1 MSIRTLQTSFAS
13 GEISPALFGR
23 PDLAKYAAGLRRCEN
38 FVIHPHGGI
47 TKRAGMRF
55 VAKAKGKCRLVEF
68 EYSIDQTYVLEF
80 GDRYVR
86 FYRDGRQIQSGS
98 EPYEVATPYSAAD
111 IDGLSF
117 TQSADVLYIVHKNH
131 RPRELYRVN
140 DTNWVLA
147 DFAFKNGPW
156 RGHGADI
163 EAVAVGLSAK
173 TGNIVL
179 TASAPLFKSGHVG
192 GLFSVI
198 HHVDEVSVKS
208 SGDAGGAWASAS
220 ITGVQEETGS
230 SGEGGPTYSY
240 YYTVPEAYRGY
251 FAVGR
256 RCRVYSAVS
265 GDGYTDCSV
274 SSLSEEGVVTFSPPA
289 PVRVGA
295 VDCSVFVPA
304 SSGGRTLEVTAYKG
318 WRLESG
324 GFWGGTVFLEY
335 YDEDE
340 SAWVKYKTYISESYA
355 EGTSSSCGNAKNYSD
370 QDVVDKPTRL
380 RVRAASFTTFVPEG
394 NSEEDRG
401 YFQLAANAAE
411 HRAVMKITAVYS
423 PTSAAARVLTAA
435 AATKATVNWEEGA
448 WSDAQGWPSAA
459 GFYQER
465 LIMGSTREQP
475 QSWWMSKTGDYYD
488 FGASFEALD
497 DEALSGTLVS
507 RKMFDLRYFVSLGDL
522 LVMTSGGEWK
532 LSSGAAGGAV
542 TPSNVD
548 VGLQGN
554 RGCAAIEPIVVG
566 NMILFVQARG
576 LRIRDLGYEYASDS
590 YTGND
595 LTVLAR
601 HLFEGREIV
610 DWAFALEPDSMCWA
624 VRDDGLLIGM
634 TYIREHE
641 VVAWAR
647 YPTDGV
653 VERVASVI
661 SRGSDLVYLCV
672 RRGAERF
679 IEVMEPMEAS
689 TAAEAFMV
697 DAGITRVSAS
707 AQREVSGLSHLNGRT
722 VCANA
727 DGDAVEGLV
736 VEDGRVMLPEA
747 ARVVHVGLP
756 YAAVAE
762 TLDLSYQRRDGAQLT
777 RKSRVA
783 SVRVRVERTRGLS
796 AGAAAGGPG
805 NAVYTGP
812 GVSEA
817 QKALLFEVP
826 ERSDE
831 ESGEATRLFSCDHEI
846 FFDSSYDEG
855 RMVLYAPH
863 PLPCSVLALTAD
875 VAPAG

>member
-1 MSIRTLQTSFAS
+1 MSIHTIQTSFAA

-23 PDLAKYAAGLRRCEN
+23 PDLAKYASGLRRCEN

-47 TKRAGMRF
+47 TKRSGMRF
-55 VAKAKGKCRLVEF
+55 IAKAKGKCRLVEF

-86 FYRDGRQIQSGS
+86 FYRDGVQIQSGGA
-98 EPYEVATPYSAAD
+98 PYEVATPYPLAD
-111 IDGLSF
+111 VDGLSF

-140 DTNWVLA
+140 DTSWSLT

-156 RGHGADI
+156 RTHGADM
-163 EAVAVGLSAK
+163 EAVTVGLSGK
-173 TGNIVL
+173 TGNVAL
-179 TASAPLFKSGHVG
+179 TASAPLFKAGHAG
-192 GLFSVI
+192 GLFSVV

-208 SGDAGGAWASAS
+208 SGDASGTWMATSINGGS
-220 ITGVQEETGS
+220 EEHEAGDRTQ
-230 SGEGGPTYSY
+230 TRY
-240 YYTVPEAYRGY
+240 YFYCSTDAQRAL
-251 FAVGR
+251 FLVGR
-256 RCRVYSAVS
+256 RVRFGNTLTSVASVNGDRVVFSPSPSWQSGSISCSVMVP
-265 GDGYTDCSV
+265 GDG
-274 SSLSEEGVVTFSPPA
+274 
-289 PVRVGA
+289 
-295 VDCSVFVPA
+295 
-304 SSGGRTLEVTAYKG
+304 SGWTLEVTAYKG

-340 SAWVKYKTYISESYA
+340 SAWVKYKTYISEAYA

-370 QDVVDKPTRL
+370 QDTVDQPTRL
-380 RVRAASFTTFVPEG
+380 RVRAESFTTFVPEG
-394 NSEEDRG
+394 NAEEDRG

-411 HRAVMKITAVYS
+411 HRAVVRITAVAS
-423 PTSAAARVLTAA
+423 STSASALVLTEA

-448 WSDAQGWPSAA
+448 WSDAQGWPAAA

-465 LIMGSTREQP
+465 MVMGSTREQP

-488 FGASFEALD
+488 FGVSFEVLD
-497 DEALSGTLVS
+497 DEAVSGSLVS
-507 RKMFDLRYFVSLGDL
+507 RKMFDLKYFVSLGDL

-554 RGCAAIEPIVVG
+554 RGCAPIDPVVIG
-566 NMILFVQARG
+566 NMILFVQSRG

-641 VVAWAR
+641 VIAWAR
-647 YPTDGV
+647 YPTDGT
-653 VERVASVI
+653 VERAASVM
-661 SRGSDLVYLCV
+661 SRGADLVYLCV
-672 RRGAERF
+672 RRGEERF
-679 IEVMEPMEAS
+679 IEVMEPAEV
-689 TAAEAFMV
+689 TRAADAFMV
-697 DAGITRVSAS
+697 DAGVARSYAAETT
-707 AQREVSGLSHLNGRT
+707 EVTGLEHLNGRT
-722 VCANA
+722 VCALA
-727 DGDAVEGLV
+727 DGDVIEGLV
-736 VEDGRVMLPEA
+736 VADGSVTLPDGA
-747 ARVVHVGLP
+747 KTVHVGLP
-756 YAAVAE
+756 YSAVAE
-762 TLDLSYQRRDGAQLT
+762 TLDLAYQRQDGAQLT
-777 RKSRVA
+777 RKSRVS
-783 SVRVRVERTRGLS
+783 SVTARVERTRGLF
-796 AGAAAGGPG
+796 AGVAVDGSG
-805 NAVYTGP
+805 NAVYEGP
-812 GVSEA
+812 GISEA
-817 QKALLFEVP
+817 QRALLFELP

-831 ESGEATRLFSCDHEI
+831 ESGEATRLFSCDHQ
-846 FFDSSYDEG
+846 FFADSAYDEG
-855 RMVLYAPH
+855 RIVLYAPY
-863 PLPCSVLALTAD
+863 PLPCSVLAL
-875 VAPAG
+875 VAEVATV

>member
-86 FYRDGRQIQSGS
+86 FYRDGRQIQSGA
-98 EPYEVATPYSAAD
+98 EPYEVATPYPAAD

-140 DTNWVLA
+140 DTSWTLA

-156 RGHGADI
+156 RGHGADM
-163 EAVAVGLSAK
+163 EAVTVGLSAK

-208 SGDAGGAWASAS
+208 SGDAG
-220 ITGVQEETGS
+220 ITPVSSYVVGESETYEA
-230 SGEGGPTYSY
+230 GEQMLTRYFF
-240 YYTVPEAYRGY
+240 TVPDAEAAK
-251 FAVGR
+251 FEVGR
-256 RCRVYSAVS
+256 KVTINSAFYTISAFYNSRVEFSPTLSWSAGEIS
-265 GDGYTDCSV
+265 CSV
-274 SSLSEEGVVTFSPPA
+274 HMPSSLDSWTKE
-289 PVRVGA
+289 
-295 VDCSVFVPA
+295 
-304 SSGGRTLEVTAYKG
+304 LTAYKG

-340 SAWVKYKTYISESYA
+340 SAWVKYKTYVSESYA

-370 QDVVDKPTRL
+370 QDVVDEPTRL

-736 VEDGRVMLPEA
+736 VEDGRVLLPEA
-747 ARVVHVGLP
+747 AHVVHVGLP

-796 AGAAAGGPG
+796 AGAAAGGSG

-855 RMVLYAPH
+855 RVVLYAPH

>member
-1 MSIRTLQTSFAS
+1 MSLRTIQTSFAS

-23 PDLAKYAAGLRRCEN
+23 PDLAKYSAGLRRCEN
-38 FVIHPHGGI
+38 FVIHPHGGLS
-47 TKRAGMRF
+47 KRAGMRF
-55 VAKAKGKCRLVEF
+55 VAKAKGRCRLVEF

-80 GDRYVR
+80 GNGYVR
-86 FYRDGRQIQSGS
+86 FYRDGRQILSGS
-98 EPYEVATPYSAAD
+98 APYEVSTPYTESD
-111 IDGLSF
+111 LDGLAF
-117 TQSADVLYIVHKNH
+117 TQSADVLYIVHKQH
-131 RPRELYRVN
+131 KPRELYRVN

-156 RGHGADI
+156 RGHGADM
-163 EAVAVGLSAK
+163 EAVTVGLSAK
-173 TGNIVL
+173 TGTVTL
-179 TASAPLFKSGHVG
+179 TASAALFKEGHVG

-208 SGDAGGAWASAS
+208 SGDAGGAWASVAL
-220 ITGVQEETGS
+220 TGVEEEAESAGDS
-230 SGEGGPTYSY
+230 IVYNR
-240 YYTVPEAYRGY
+240 YYTVPEAYSSY

-256 RCRVYSAVS
+256 RCRVYAAVS
-265 GDGYTDCSV
+265 GDSYTECSV
-274 SSLSEEGVVTFSPPA
+274 TSISDEGVIAFSPQPA
-289 PVRVGA
+289 VRAGTVN
-295 VDCSVFVPA
+295 CSVYVPA
-304 SSGGRTLEVTAYKG
+304 SSGSWTLEVTAYKG

-340 SAWVKYKTYISESYA
+340 AAWVKYKTYVSESYE

-370 QDVVDKPTRL
+370 QDEVDKPTRL

-401 YFQLAANAAE
+401 YFQLSANAAE
-411 HRAVMKITAVYS
+411 HRAVMKITKVNSA
-423 PTSAAARVLTAA
+423 TSAKAQILTAA

-448 WSDAQGWPSAA
+448 WSDAQGWPSAV

-465 LIMGSTREQP
+465 LVMGATQEQP
-475 QSWWMSKTGDYYD
+475 QSWWMSNSGDYYD
-488 FGASFEALD
+488 FGTSFEALD
-497 DEALSGTLVS
+497 DEAVSGTLVS
-507 RKMFDLRYFVSLGDL
+507 RKMFDLRHFVSLGDL
-522 LVMTSGGEWK
+522 LIMTSGGEWK

-601 HLFEGREIV
+601 HLFDGHEIV

-624 VRDDGLLIGM
+624 VREDGLLIGL

-647 YPTDGV
+647 YPTEGA

-661 SRGSDLVYLCV
+661 SNGADLVYLCV
-672 RRGAERF
+672 RRGNERF
-679 IEVMEPMEAS
+679 IETMKPKEVTA
-689 TAAEAFMV
+689 AAEAFCV
-697 DAGITRVSAS
+697 DAGITSIS
-707 AQREVSGLSHLNGRT
+707 ESPQREIPGLSHLNGRT
-722 VCANA
+722 VCATA

-736 VEDGRVMLPEA
+736 VKNGKVTLPEA

-762 TLDLSYQRRDGAQLT
+762 TLDLSFQRRDGTQLT

-783 SVRVRVERTRGLS
+783 SVRVRVERTRGLL
-796 AGAAAGGPG
+796 AGAAAGGLG
-805 NAVYTGP
+805 NAVYPEP

-855 RMVLYAPH
+855 RVVLYAPH

-875 VAPAG
+875 VAPGS

>member
-1 MSIRTLQTSFAS
+1 MS
-13 GEISPALFGR
+13 
-23 PDLAKYAAGLRRCEN
+23 
-38 FVIHPHGGI
+38 
-47 TKRAGMRF
+47 
-55 VAKAKGKCRLVEF
+55 
-68 EYSIDQTYVLEF
+68 
-80 GDRYVR
+80 
-86 FYRDGRQIQSGS
+86 
-98 EPYEVATPYSAAD
+98 TPYSESD
-111 IDGLSF
+111 LDGLAF
-117 TQSADVLYIVHKNH
+117 TQSADVLYIVHKRH
-131 RPRELYRVN
+131 KPRELYRVN

-156 RGHGADI
+156 RGHGSDM
-163 EAVAVGLSAK
+163 EAVTVGLSAK
-173 TGNIVL
+173 TGTVTL
-179 TASAPLFKSGHVG
+179 TASAALFKEGHVG

-198 HHVDEVSVKS
+198 HHADEVSVKS
-208 SGDAGGAWASAS
+208 SGDAGGVWASAA
-220 ITGVQEETGS
+220 ITGVEEEDDSQGDHTVY
-230 SGEGGPTYSY
+230 TH
-240 YYTVPEAYRGY
+240 YYTVPEAYAAY

-256 RCRVYSAVS
+256 RCRVYSAAS
-265 GDGYTDCSV
+265 GDSYTDCTV
-274 SSLSEEGVVTFSPPA
+274 ASLSAEGVVTFSPQPA
-289 PVRVGA
+289 VRTGTVN
-295 VDCSVFVPA
+295 CSVYVPA
-304 SSGGRTLEVTAYKG
+304 SSDSWTLEVTAYKG

-340 SAWVKYKTYISESYA
+340 AAWVKYKTYVSENYA

-370 QDVVDKPTRL
+370 QDEVDKPTRL

-401 YFQLAANAAE
+401 YFQLSANAAE
-411 HRAVMKITAVYS
+411 HRAVMKITKVDS
-423 PTSAAARVLTAA
+423 PTSAKATMLTAA

-448 WSDAQGWPSAA
+448 WSDANGWPSAV
-459 GFYQER
+459 GFYHER
-465 LIMGSTREQP
+465 LVMGATREQP
-475 QSWWMSKTGDYYD
+475 QSWWMSNTGDYYD
-488 FGASFEALD
+488 FGTSFEVLD

-507 RKMFDLRYFVSLGDL
+507 RKMFDLRYFVSIGDL
-522 LVMTSGGEWK
+522 LIMTSGGEWK

-595 LTVLAR
+595 LTVLSR
-601 HLFEGREIV
+601 HLFEGHEIM

-624 VRDDGLLIGM
+624 VRDDGLLIGL

-647 YPTDGV
+647 YPTDGF
-653 VERVASVI
+653 VESVASVM
-661 SRGSDLVYLCV
+661 SNGADLVYLCV
-672 RRGAERF
+672 KRGDARF
-679 IEVMEPMEAS
+679 IEVMKPAEVTTAS
-689 TAAEAFMV
+689 EAFCV
-697 DAGITRVSAS
+697 DAGITKVSDTAKR
-707 AQREVSGLSHLNGRT
+707 AVTGLDHLNGRT
-722 VCANA
+722 VCALA
-727 DGDAVEGLV
+727 AGDAVEGLV
-736 VEDGRVMLPEA
+736 GKNGRVTLPEA

-762 TLDLSYQRRDGAQLT
+762 TLDLSFQRRDGAQLT

-783 SVRVRVERTRGLS
+783 SVRVRVERTRGLL
-796 AGAAAGGPG
+796 AGAAAGGLG
-805 NAVYTGP
+805 NAVYPGP

-855 RMVLYAPH
+855 RIVLYAPH

-875 VAPAG
+875 VAPGG